1 MHTNQ
6 NITRSAK
13 IKLII
18 TNSEQSNEAEKWHYL
33 ALKSVRTADRF
44 NRAIRSLSR
53 LFRGITANNN
63 GDFYCLGCLHSFWT
77 DNALKNHERLC
88 DNNDHCHV

>member
-1 MHTNQ
+1 MLHTNQ

-18 TNSEQSNEAEKWHYL
+18 TNSEQSNEAEKWHQI
-33 ALKSVRTADRF
+33 ALKSVRTTDRF

-63 GDFYCLGCLHSFWT
+63 GDFYCLGCLHSF
-77 DNALKNHERLC
+77 
-88 DNNDHCHV
+88 

>member
-1 MHTNQ
+1 MLHTNQ

-63 GDFYCLGCLHSFWT
+63 GDFYCLGCLHSF
-77 DNALKNHERLC
+77 
-88 DNNDHCHV
+88 